1 MQDVCSV
8 AGRKSAAC
16 ALGAPSLA
24 RDRQWRVRR
33 FCTSGTWGHHAS
45 PQHPTAGALM
55 GRCAAALSVSAPH
68 SSSRRLPAVTF
79 SGNNASALATLLDTE
94 LLSWGSFRCPLC
106 ALPLHPLPTVGLAPS
121 PKPRGFSQGSRAFLK
136 VHLFV
141 CSFSSSVLAED
152 GLWCSASGSGA
163 TTDTNQTQAC
173 L

>member
-1 MQDVCSV
+1 MEHGGTMPHLSIPQQGHRWGGVQ
-8 AGRKSAAC
+8 R
-16 ALGAPSLA
+16 PSLF
-24 RDRQWRVRR
+24 QLHTLVL
-33 FCTSGTWGHHAS
+33 G
-45 PQHPTAGALM
+45 
-55 GRCAAALSVSAPH
+55 
-68 SSSRRLPAVTF
+68 RLPAVTF